1 MFVRPYR
8 YRSSW
13 REMERLRRELNS
25 LVAGLEPLEGAATP
39 GYPAI
44 NVWTSD
50 NGAVVTAELPGVDA
64 DGIDISVV
72 GDTLALSGNR
82 SPDEVDE
89 GGAYHR
95 RERRHGRFTR
105 AVKLPFPAQPDG
117 VEAIFDKGVLSV
129 SLPRLEADKPRKITV
144 RAA

>member
-8 YRSSW
+8 YSSSW

-72 GDTLALSGNR
+72 GDTLTLSGDR

>member
-1 MFVRPYR
+1 MFVQPYR

-25 LVAGLEPLEGAATP
+25 LVAGLDPLEGAATP

-44 NVWTSD
+44 NVWTND

-64 DGIDISVV
+64 DDIDISVV
-72 GDTLALSGNR
+72 GDTLTLSGNR

-105 AVKLPFPAQPDG
+105 GRGAVRQGCL
-117 VEAIFDKGVLSV
+117 E
-129 SLPRLEADKPRKITV
+129 RLAPSPGGRQAEEDHG
-144 RAA
+144 